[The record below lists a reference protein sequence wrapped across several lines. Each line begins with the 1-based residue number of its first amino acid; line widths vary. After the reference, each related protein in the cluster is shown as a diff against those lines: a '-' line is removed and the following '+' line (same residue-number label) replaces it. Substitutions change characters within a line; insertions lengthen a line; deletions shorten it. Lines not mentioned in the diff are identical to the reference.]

1 MRKQLISVI
10 FVAVTL
16 LKCPILLAEPIPDY
30 HKVSKELSGD
40 LISIG
45 SDTLAHLMELWMQ
58 EFKRLYPHVN
68 IHIEYKGS
76 STAPPALIEG
86 RSQIGPMSRK
96 MKKAEIAAFVKKYGY
111 KPTFFRVAIEAV
123 AVYVNKRNPLHRGLT
138 IQQVDAI
145 FSATRKCS
153 AKQEIT
159 TWGQLGLVG
168 IWANHPIKL
177 YGRNALSGTHSF
189 FQTKALCKGTYKKT
203 IHEELE
209 ATSVIQAVSRSVDG
223 IGYSGAGFKTPDV
236 RVLALAKGVGHSFLM
251 PSKKNTLCGKYP
263 LTRFLYIY
271 VNIAPNQPPPPL
283 VTEFI
288 KMILSNT
295 GQGLVKKAGHIPLHS
310 KFIQRELRK
319 WNSIIT
325 Q

>member
-1 MRKQLISVI
+1 M
-10 FVAVTL
+10 AATL
-16 LKCPILLAEPIPDY
+16 LNCPILLAEPIPDY
-30 HKVSKELSGD
+30 HKVSELSGD
-40 LISIG
+40 LISVG
-45 SDTLAHLMELWMQ
+45 SDTLAHPMKLWMQ
-58 EFKRLYPHVN
+58 EFKRLYPDVN
-68 IHIEYKGS
+68 IQVESKGS
-76 STAPPALIEG
+76 STAPSALIEG

-96 MKKAEIAAFVKKYGY
+96 MKKAEIVAFVKKYGY

-138 IQQVDAI
+138 IQQLDAI
-145 FSATRKCS
+145 FSATRKCN

-159 TWGQLGLVG
+159 TWGQLGLTG
-168 IWANHPIKL
+168 YWANLPIKL

-189 FQTKALCKGTYKKT
+189 FQTKALCNGAYKKT

-209 ATSVIQAVSRSVDG
+209 AKSVIQAVSSSING
-223 IGYSGAGFKTPDV
+223 IAYSGAELKNSDV
-236 RVLALAKGVGHSFLM
+236 RVLPLAKRIGHNFLM
-251 PSKKNTLCGKYP
+251 PSKKNTLSGQYP

-271 VNIAPNQPPPPL
+271 VNIAPNQLPPPL

-295 GQGLVKKAGHIPLHS
+295 GQSLVEKAGHVPLHS

-319 WNSIIT
+319 WNSIT
-325 Q
+325 TPLLYK